1 MTTTPNVI
9 VTKLIEKKLQSSHRM
24 CYPHELYYWQTMVE
38 KIEKMVMATK
48 MYRGITDIMK

>member
-9 VTKLIEKKLQSSHRM
+9 VTKLIEKKLQSSYRM

-38 KIEKMVMATK
+38 KTEKMVIATK
-48 MYRGITDIMK
+48 M